1 MKLATAT
8 TAIAAT
14 AAAALLPSASGCSRV
29 LENKY
34 DTVVAGRSMVSPIP
48 HPSPFSSFFG
58 MVGLSILSANIIS
71 LYLYYHTYLR
81 FLLLLHILHLHRIGH
96 ISFMTIFSSI
106 PRVKRWMAVLPL
118 EATASNGS
126 PRMALLFPQLCD
138 TWSTKV
144 WGQVSSM
151 KR

>member
-71 LYLYYHTYLR
+71 LYYHTSSAFSFTPAYTPPTQDWSHQFYDYL
-81 FLLLLHILHLHRIGH
+81 LIHPKGQEMDGGSPTGSNSIQWKSTYG
-96 ISFMTIFSSI
+96 SVVSSI
-106 PRVKRWMAVLPL
+106 V
-118 EATASNGS
+118 
-126 PRMALLFPQLCD
+126 
-138 TWSTKV
+138 
-144 WGQVSSM
+144 
-151 KR
+151 